1 MQMNTTATAKKA
13 STVLGKK
20 CEATIKNMNRLK
32 EQAGIGA
39 DGKMEKITIPMFPGE
54 KDDVV
59 YVGLNGVSFYIKKG
73 ESVSVP
79 SAVAQILRNTGNLI

>member
-20 CEATIKNMNRLK
+20 CEATIKNMAKLK
-32 EQAGIGA
+32 AQAGLPEDA
-39 DGKMEKITIPMFPGE
+39 KMEKIRIPMFPGE

-59 YVGLNGVSFYIKKG
+59 FVGLNGAGFYIKKG

-79 SAVAQILRNTGNLI
+79 VAVAEILRNTGTL